1 MPVVALGIDEITD
14 VINLAGQFQ
23 EHPVVPIEPV
33 DRGQGIKQLH
43 GNLGHEIL
51 VVDINPVTHRH
62 VVRRRSNQVADR
74 GVVGVIVQQAVWLG

>member
-1 MPVVALGIDEITD
+1 MALGIDEITD

-23 EHPVVPIEPV
+23 EHPVVAIKAV

-62 VVRRRSNQVADR
+62 VVRRRSDQVADR